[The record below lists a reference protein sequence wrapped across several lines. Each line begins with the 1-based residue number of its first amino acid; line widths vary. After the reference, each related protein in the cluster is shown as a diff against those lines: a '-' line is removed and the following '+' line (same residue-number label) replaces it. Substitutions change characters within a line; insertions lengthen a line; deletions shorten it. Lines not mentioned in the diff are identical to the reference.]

1 MIMKKIENSIP
12 NKEIIVSFFLRKAKE
27 AYYENLDEK
36 NVSDNKSFW
45 KTVEPSLAEKLNVR
59 GWINLSENCEIV
71 KTEQGTAEV
80 FNHFFI

>member
-1 MIMKKIENSIP
+1 MK
-12 NKEIIVSFFLRKAKE
+12 
-27 AYYENLDEK
+27 K

-45 KTVEPSLAEKLNVR
+45 KTVEPSLAEKLNAR

-71 KTEQGTAEV
+71 KTKQRTAEV

>member
-12 NKEIIVSFFLRKAKE
+12 NKEIIVSFFLRKTKE

-45 KTVEPSLAEKLNVR
+45 K
-59 GWINLSENCEIV
+59 
-71 KTEQGTAEV
+71 Q
-80 FNHFFI
+80 